1 MRSHYRALWISDVHL
16 GTPACRAEDL
26 ARFLSTVS
34 ADVIYLVGDIID
46 LEAMKVDSVFP
57 DSHRIVVETLFRIA
71 AGDTEVFYVP
81 GNHDAAMR
89 KWINRHLGGVRVL
102 LEAEHITRR
111 NESLLVTHGDLLDA
125 EIRHGTGLGKFGAAA
140 YKTLVKLDVS
150 LNQLRQRFGGDYF
163 PLSAYVKSR
172 IRLANQYIA
181 RFEETVAKKA
191 ALRGFD
197 GVVCGHIHRPCVRKI
212 AGIRYANDGDWVEH
226 RTALAELSNGD
237 LKLLHFEN
245 DAIAAGSPAMQHTK
259 AA

>member
-26 ARFLSTVS
+26 ARFLSSVS
-34 ADVIYLVGDIID
+34 ADIIYLVGDIID

-71 AGDTEVFYVP
+71 AGDTEVIYVP

-89 KWINRHLGGVRVL
+89 KWIDRDFGGIRVM
-102 LEAEHITRR
+102 LEAEHITGRD
-111 NESLLVTHGDLLDA
+111 ETYLVTHGDLLDA

-150 LNQLRQRFGGDYF
+150 LNLLRRKFGGDYF
-163 PLSAYVKSR
+163 PLSAYIKSR
-172 IRLANQYIA
+172 IKLANQYIA
-181 RFEETVAKKA
+181 RFEETVAKQA

-197 GVVCGHIHRPCVRKI
+197 GVVCGHIHRPCIRRI

-237 LKLLHFEN
+237 LKLLHFES
-245 DAIAAGSPAMQHTK
+245 DATVAGQQSARRPEAA
-259 AA
+259 